1 MEASFGLSINSEH
14 DRPGPPL
21 LSLLGVLPDGIAHDD
36 LDTLQPGHGEEAA
49 ASLRKMGLAFDE
61 ASGLRMLQPIR
72 DHVQA
77 AHAPRP
83 DDLARAAAYYHRA
96 RHDARLAAGIP
107 RAAPRPAA
115 DYSPSAATWRRCSPM
130 ACRRTTPGQRSTPRS
145 PTPSSYDSP
154 DLGTE
159 APLLEAA
166 ASAAS
171 RLGDAT
177 LQADALF
184 RLGIV
189 IHDRSDLDT
198 AQARFEE
205 AQPLYEQVG
214 DILGQAN
221 CIRALGDIALDRSDL
236 DTAQARYQQALT
248 LYQRIPEPHNIG
260 LTHQGLARM
269 AESQAE
275 RHQHIQAART
285 AWTSIGRP

>member
-1 MEASFGLSINSEH
+1 MTDQA
-14 DRPGPPL
+14 RRL

-61 ASGLRMLQPIR
+61 ASRLRMLQPIR

-83 DDLARAAAYYHRA
+83 DDLARAVAYYYRA
-96 RHDARLAAGIP
+96 RHRRSAGSWAFVGRRRGQQPPARRARQPGGDAHPWPARGRPQGSDRRRGRLLPVHALF
-107 RAAPRPAA
+107 RTSAPT
-115 DYSPSAATWRRCSPM
+115 S
-130 ACRRTTPGQRSTPRS
+130 
-145 PTPSSYDSP
+145 
-154 DLGTE
+154 
-159 APLLEAA
+159 LLEAA

-189 IHDRSDLDT
+189 VHDRSDL
-198 AQARFEE
+198 A
-205 AQPLYEQVG
+205 
-214 DILGQAN
+214 
-221 CIRALGDIALDRSDL
+221 
-236 DTAQARYQQALT
+236 TAQARYQQALT
-248 LYQRIPEPHNIG
+248 LYQRVPEPHNIG

-285 AWTSIGRP
+285 AWTSIGRTDLIEKLEDEFGKD